1 MKKFIITSAIVA
13 ALAFTP
19 VLPAAA
25 STTESSATLATTGKA
40 FDVNSLAKKP
50 GVKIVAADKEMLTGM
65 AKAMGAFGSKEAKP
79 LLKAAE
85 NLDKM
90 VIALLP
96 ESGTELFDQTK
107 KAVADNDD
115 YEEGTTIES
124 AKLKTNATVFAKT
137 ANGLIKEVVVFVTTQ
152 SPALGGGDKE
162 RKAVVQIFGN
172 FTQDDI
178 ATLLNLAGDL

>member
-1 MKKFIITSAIVA
+1 MA
-13 ALAFTP
+13 ALALAP

-25 STTESSATLATTGKA
+25 SATESTAALTTKAKA
-40 FDVNSLAKKP
+40 FDVNSLSKKP
-50 GVKIVAADKEMLTGM
+50 GVRIVAADKEMLTGM

-96 ESGTELFDQTK
+96 ESGTELFEQSK
-107 KAVADNDD
+107 KTVAANGD

-124 AKLKTNATVFAKT
+124 DKLKTNATVFAKT
-137 ANGLIKEVVVFVTTQ
+137 DDGLIKEVVVFVSTQ
-152 SPALGGGDKE
+152 SPALGGGDRE
-162 RKAVVQIFGN
+162 RKAIVQIFGN

-178 ATLLNLAGDL
+178 AALLNLAGDL